1 LVGADV
7 LGDATGLARTDLRL
21 ADRVQQAGL
30 AVVDV
35 AHDGD
40 DRRARATVLVVLVGE
55 LGIEVDVELLE
66 QLALLV
72 LRGDDLDLVAE
83 LLAEQAE
90 GDLVQRLG
98 RGGHL
103 AHGEEDRDQR
113 CGVDVDAIGE
123 IGQRGAAAQTD
134 RLAVAARDRDAARR
148 GSLLLF
154 ELLALR
160 TLRLA
165 RAGGLAAAT
174 EGTLGAA
181 ATTAAAGTAA
191 ADRTA
196 GTTARARASATT
208 AAAAALVGVGQAAAG
223 ELTHDA
229 RGGHARATARTRCTT
244 GTGRAALA
252 GGTAGGLLGAA
263 GTRRALTG
271 AGHALRAG
279 EGVVP
284 GTGTARTG
292 TALARLAAGTGH
304 ALRAGEGVVARTGA
318 PRARRGTLT
327 ARLRGG
333 DRLLGTRLR
342 GGRRGSRLR
351 GR

>member
-1 LVGADV
+1 
-7 LGDATGLARTDLRL
+7 
-21 ADRVQQAGL
+21 
-30 AVVDV
+30 
-35 AHDGD
+35 
-40 DRRARATVLVVLVGE
+40 
-55 LGIEVDVELLE
+55 
-66 QLALLV
+66 
-72 LRGDDLDLVAE
+72 
-83 LLAEQAE
+83 
-90 GDLVQRLG
+90 LVQRLG

-165 RAGGLAAAT
+165 RAGGLAAA
-174 EGTLGAA
+174 
-181 ATTAAAGTAA
+181 
-191 ADRTA
+191 
-196 GTTARARASATT
+196 
-208 AAAAALVGVGQAAAG
+208 AAAALVGVGEAAAG
-223 ELTHDA
+223 VLTHDA

-318 PRARRGTLT
+318 PRTRRGTLS
-327 ARLRGG
+327 AGLRGG

-351 GR
+351 GRGRLL